1 MPPTNAEQ
9 TASPA
14 DSATRPPLRIGVDVG
29 GTFTDLV
36 AFDGSVLQVVKIPS
50 TPPDFHLAVIEAV
63 RRATGIKVALNNV
76 AQPTPA
82 VSSNPIASGTAVPP
96 ARQNVLQI
104 VHGSTV
110 ATNALLQRAGE
121 PVAFVTTEGFR
132 DMLLIGRQNRPDLY
146 ALHVVRPTP
155 LTPEENWFAVR
166 ERISARGEV
175 VEPLQEAEVDR
186 LIASIQ
192 SRGLRHVAVCLL
204 FSFINPAHERL
215 IARKCEAAGLS
226 VSLSCDVLP
235 EFREYERASTTVIN
249 AALRPTVA
257 EYLSALSAGMGDG
270 RDGRGEGAD
279 DCKLQIA
286 KCKVQIEGEDRV
298 RNDDPDPA
306 APQFPLCNLHFAIC
320 NPNLRILHSA
330 GGTLSVP
337 EAIKSAAR
345 LVLSGPA
352 GGVLGAAFV
361 AKAAGFPD
369 VITYDMGGTS
379 TDVAT
384 IQGGR
389 PQWTTATTVDGL
401 PIGLPMFD
409 IHTVGA
415 GGGSVAYLD
424 TGGAL
429 RVGPRSAGAMPGP
442 ACYGRGGVEPTV
454 TDANLLLGRILPDR
468 FLGGAMRVDPD
479 LARTA
484 IAKLADAMGK
494 DVIATAL
501 GIVKVAEANM
511 ERAIRA
517 VSSRRGHDP
526 RNFTLVSFGGAGGLH
541 ACALADALEIP
552 RVLIPPYC
560 GVLSALGMVVA
571 PPVADASKTVI
582 HLGEELDDSRL
593 PAEFGSISGET
604 IDLIPYEQTAALE
617 AWADVRFRGQSHEIK
632 VRVERPSRQH
642 IEERF
647 VESYRTLYGQ
657 APAGRA
663 IEIVT
668 LRVRRIG
675 RTAEMWLPELHA
687 AEAGSAQ
694 VATDMVSED
703 GPARADVISR
713 ANLISR
719 SKSGPLLLVDAE
731 ATTYVPPGWQAT
743 GQRNGSVVLEC
754 RGQRQQTGK
763 GGSAH

>member
-1 MPPTNAEQ
+1 MPPENAEQ
-9 TASPA
+9 TTPQGQPA
-14 DSATRPPLRIGVDVG
+14 PQRPLRIGVDVG

-36 AFDGSVLQVVKIPS
+36 AFDGSALHVVKIPS
-50 TPPDFHLAVIEAV
+50 TPPDFHVAVIEAV
-63 RRATGIKVALNNV
+63 RQVSSRG
-76 AQPTPA
+76 TPA
-82 VSSNPIASGTAVPP
+82 E
-96 ARQNVLQI
+96 I

-110 ATNALLQRAGE
+110 ATNALLQRAGA

-132 DMLLIGRQNRPDLY
+132 DMLLIGRQNRPELY
-146 ALHVVRPTP
+146 ALKITRPAP
-155 LTPEENWFAVR
+155 LTAEENWFTVK
-166 ERISARGEV
+166 ERIDARGEV
-175 VEPLQEAEVDR
+175 VQALEEAEVDR
-186 LIASIQ
+186 LIAQIQ

-215 IARKCEAAGLS
+215 IASKCESAGLS
-226 VSLSCDVLP
+226 VSLSSEVLP

-249 AALRPTVA
+249 AALRPTVR
-257 EYLSALSAGMGDG
+257 EYLSSLSAGMGE
-270 RDGRGEGAD
+270 GRGEGEG
-279 DCKLQIA
+279 DCKVRSA
-286 KCKVQIEGEDRV
+286 KCKVQIEG
-298 RNDDPDPA
+298 NDA
-306 APQFPLCNLHFAIC
+306 ATAHATSAPQLEICNLQFAIC
-320 NPNLRILHSA
+320 NPNLQIIHSS

-337 EAIKSAAR
+337 AAIRSAAR

-361 AKAAGFPD
+361 AKQAGFSD

-384 IQGGR
+384 ILGGR
-389 PQWTTATTVDGL
+389 PQWTTSTTVDGL

-424 TGGAL
+424 AGGAL

-454 TDANLLLGRILPDR
+454 TDANLVLGRILADR
-468 FLGGAMRVDPD
+468 FLGGAMRVDPA
-479 LARTA
+479 LARRS
-484 IAKLADAMGK
+484 IANLADAMGK
-494 DVIATAL
+494 DVTATAL

-517 VSSRRGHDP
+517 VTSRRGHDP

-541 ACALADALEIP
+541 ACALAEALEIP

-571 PPVADASKTVI
+571 PPVADASRTVI

-593 PAEFGSISGET
+593 PAEFGSISGDT
-604 IDLIPYEQTAALE
+604 IDVIPYEQTAELE
-617 AWADVRFRGQSHEIK
+617 AWADVRFRGQSYEIK

-647 VESYRTLYGQ
+647 VESYRALYGQ
-657 APAGRA
+657 APEGRA

-675 RTAEMWLPELHA
+675 RTAEMRLPELHA
-687 AEAGSAQ
+687 ADAGSAE
-694 VATDMVSED
+694 VATDLMSEA
-703 GPARADVISR
+703 GPVRAGVISR
-713 ANLISR
+713 ADLVAR

-731 ATTYVPPGWQAT
+731 ATTYVPPGWQAA
-743 GQRNGSVVLEC
+743 GHRDGSIVLA
-754 RGQRQQTGK
+754 RQ
-763 GGSAH
+763 

>member
-9 TASPA
+9 TAASI
-14 DSATRPPLRIGVDVG
+14 DSAPRPPLRIGVDVG

-36 AFDGSVLQVVKIPS
+36 AFDGSALHVVKIPS

-63 RRATGIKVALNNV
+63 RRATEINVAQNNV
-76 AQPTPA
+76 AQPPPA
-82 VSSNPIASGTAVPP
+82 VSSDPIASGAAVSP
-96 ARQNVLQI
+96 ARQDVLQI

-146 ALHVVRPTP
+146 ALHVVRPAP
-155 LTPEENWFAVR
+155 LTPEENWFTVR

-175 VEPLQEAEVDR
+175 VEPLEETEVDR

-215 IARKCEAAGLS
+215 VARKCVAAGLN

-249 AALRPTVA
+249 ATLRPTVA
-257 EYLSALSAGMGDG
+257 EYLSALEKGTAEGSGFGVQGGMESGFG
-270 RDGRGEGAD
+270 
-279 DCKLQIA
+279 
-286 KCKVQIEGEDRV
+286 VQGSGYE
-298 RNDDPDPA
+298 NDHTIPNSLSPLNPKPRTLNPD
-306 APQFPLCNLHFAIC
+306 
-320 NPNLRILHSA
+320 LRILHSA
-330 GGTLSVP
+330 GGTLSIP

-389 PQWTTATTVDGL
+389 PQWTTSTTVDGL

-424 TGGAL
+424 AGGAL

-454 TDANLLLGRILPDR
+454 TDANLVLGRILPDR
-468 FLGGAMRVDPD
+468 FLGGAMRVEPE
-479 LARTA
+479 LAREA

-494 DVIATAL
+494 DLVATAL

-517 VSSRRGHDP
+517 VTSRRGHDP

-642 IEERF
+642 IEEQF

-657 APAGRA
+657 APAGRSV
-663 IEIVT
+663 EIVT

-675 RTAEMWLPELHA
+675 RSPELRLPELPA
-687 AEAGSAQ
+687 ATEGSHNAVTDLMTEAGPMRAQ
-694 VATDMVSED
+694 LVSRGD
-703 GPARADVISR
+703 LVPRPR
-713 ANLISR
+713 
-719 SKSGPLLLVDAE
+719 SGPLLLVDAE
-731 ATTYVPPGWQAT
+731 ATTYVPPEWRAT
-743 GQRNGSVVLEC
+743 GRGDGSVVLE
-754 RGQRQQTGK
+754 RG
-763 GGSAH
+763 